1 MTRLLKS
8 LASSSAFGA
17 VSGSRCAR
25 APFLDTT
32 LNANHFLCALK
43 GQSAIQAARKDLGD
57 YVSQAQKGINQ
68 QLTGP
73 SVSPPVPATDGD
85 AQSPTASSSTR
96 DLTDSITTDGD
107 GESSGSSSTSASTAT
122 LPDPQQQSQQPQRA
136 QSPTQNL
143 FTRLQSSIPP
153 DLITTL
159 RDTIPDRVRDP
170 QVRMDLAHAAQARVQ
185 GAAARG
191 EELLRGASVF
201 LRDAVRVVPP
211 DPDAASTSAAPLAR
225 EGDSKSAAAAIA
237 STPATR
243 RGVLLR
249 ALRSNPAILRVD
261 PAGEE
266 RSAILFVRWVEIGR
280 DTASDES
287 RRESE
292 LTADDGML
300 GSTLAA
306 LGASP
311 PFSEFLR

>member
-1 MTRLLKS
+1 M
-8 LASSSAFGA
+8 
-17 VSGSRCAR
+17 
-25 APFLDTT
+25 
-32 LNANHFLCALK
+32 
-43 GQSAIQAARKDLGD
+43 GD

-68 QLTGP
+68 QLAGL
-73 SVSPPVPATDGD
+73 SVPATDAD
-85 AQSPTASSSTR
+85 AQSSTSSSTR

-122 LPDPQQQSQQPQRA
+122 LPDPQQHQQEPERA

-153 DLITTL
+153 DLLTTL

-170 QVRMDLAHAAQARVQ
+170 QTRMDLAHAAQTHVQ

-201 LRDAVRVVPP
+201 LREAVRVVPP
-211 DPDAASTSAAPLAR
+211 DPEAATTSAAPLAR
-225 EGDSKSAAAAIA
+225 QGDSKSAAAAIA
-237 STPATR
+237 PTPATR
-243 RGVLLR
+243 RGILLR

-266 RSAILFVRWVEIGR
+266 RSAVLFVTWVETGR
-280 DTASDES
+280 DTANDES

-300 GSTLAA
+300 GSTHSV
-306 LGASP
+306 LGASTP
-311 PFSEFLR
+311 LPLIFLTLTLKLESSAGGTIRGRVLDTIFLPGISD

>member
-1 MTRLLKS
+1 M
-8 LASSSAFGA
+8 
-17 VSGSRCAR
+17 
-25 APFLDTT
+25 
-32 LNANHFLCALK
+32 
-43 GQSAIQAARKDLGD
+43 GD

-68 QLTGP
+68 QLAGL
-73 SVSPPVPATDGD
+73 SVSAPVPATDAD

-96 DLTDSITTDGD
+96 DLTDSITTDG
-107 GESSGSSSTSASTAT
+107 ESSGSSSASASTAT
-122 LPDPQQQSQQPQRA
+122 LDPQQQRQQPERA

-153 DLITTL
+153 DLLTTL

-170 QVRMDLAHAAQARVQ
+170 QARIDIAHAAQARVQ
-185 GAAARG
+185 GAAVRG

-211 DPDAASTSAAPLAR
+211 DPDAASTSAAMLAR

-266 RSAILFVRWVEIGR
+266 RSAVLFAGWVETGR

-300 GSTLAA
+300 ESTRSA
-306 LGASP
+306 LGAS
-311 PFSEFLR
+311 FFLIYLP

>member
-1 MTRLLKS
+1 M
-8 LASSSAFGA
+8 
-17 VSGSRCAR
+17 
-25 APFLDTT
+25 
-32 LNANHFLCALK
+32 
-43 GQSAIQAARKDLGD
+43 GD

-68 QLTGP
+68 QLAGL
-73 SVSPPVPATDGD
+73 SVSAPVPATNTD

-96 DLTDSITTDGD
+96 DLTDSITTDG
-107 GESSGSSSTSASTAT
+107 ESSGSSSASASTAT
-122 LPDPQQQSQQPQRA
+122 LSDPQQQRQQPERT

-153 DLITTL
+153 DLLTTL

-170 QVRMDLAHAAQARVQ
+170 QARMDLAHAAQARVQ
-185 GAAARG
+185 DAAVRG

-249 ALRSNPAILRVD
+249 ALRSNPAILCVD

-266 RSAILFVRWVEIGR
+266 RSAVLFAGWVETGR
-280 DTASDES
+280 DTTSDES

-300 GSTLAA
+300 ESTRSA
-306 LGASP
+306 LGAS
-311 PFSEFLR
+311 FSLIYSRWH